1 MILKRLFILS
11 AVLLTLEAC
20 SSVVSKTVAQ
30 SSLPPNGAEKPQPP
44 PRIDFAAASRKL
56 GVSEAQLK
64 AALGVPDKP
73 PTKSSTPPPPPN
85 LQAAAAKLGVTEAKL
100 IEALGIPPHPPG
112 DRPSTTR

>member
-1 MILKRLFILS
+1 MVGDFGVVLSAIAHPTLKIYLRSLIFIKLKRLFILS

-56 GVSEAQLK
+56 GVSEAQ
-64 AALGVPDKP
+64 
-73 PTKSSTPPPPPN
+73 
-85 LQAAAAKLGVTEAKL
+85 
-100 IEALGIPPHPPG
+100 
-112 DRPSTTR
+112 